1 MQEHHIGVTRS
12 ARYFTLGN
20 SSGGVGEVWVVCHG
34 YGQLASRFLEKL
46 RVLDDGTRY
55 LVAPEGLSRFYLS
68 ESPTER
74 RVGAS
79 WMTRE
84 DRLAEIEDYVQY
96 LDAVY
101 QDVFGS
107 LDRSRVTVH
116 AVGFSQGAA
125 TVSRWTGLGRAKVDR
140 VTLWGGE
147 FPPDLDLTLET
158 VADRLR
164 SARLSLVYGRSD
176 QFITAKVVTGIT
188 ERLRPHGV
196 SVREIAFDGGPEASG
211 RERRE
216 LAARPAGR
224 QTMRG

>member
-1 MQEHHIGVTRS
+1 MGNPVHEHHLPVSRT
-12 ARYFTLGN
+12 ARYYTLGAA
-20 SSGGVGEVWVVCHG
+20 GPGTRQVWVVCHG

-46 RVLDDGTRY
+46 RVLDDGTRF
-55 LVAPEGLSRFYLS
+55 LVAPEGLSRFYLN

-107 LDRSRVTVH
+107 LDRSQVTVH
-116 AVGFSQGAA
+116 ALGFSQGAA

-147 FPPDLDLTLET
+147 FPPDLDLALET

-164 SARLSLVYGRSD
+164 AARLSLVYGRSD

-188 ERLRPHGV
+188 ERLRAHGI
-196 SVREIAFDGGPEASG
+196 SVREIAFDGGHELSETVLREPAAS
-211 RERRE
+211 
-216 LAARPAGR
+216 
-224 QTMRG
+224 